1 MQITPGN
8 SPLTLAMLKTLGGQ
22 TAGSGTSVAAGLASS
37 QTSKALASDL
47 GGGAPARNEPAGP
60 PEPGRFIPRGT
71 FVDLKA

>member
-1 MQITPGN
+1 MQITPGS

-22 TAGSGTSVAAGLASS
+22 TAGTGASVSAGLASPGNNEL
-37 QTSKALASDL
+37 T
-47 GGGAPARNEPAGP
+47 GGTAARNEPAGP